1 MLTRTTRWF
10 ALGLLVCGALAGC
23 GGGGSSGGGSAA
35 SAGSAS
41 PPSQNTGGGNTSNPA
56 DTTVTPSTTPNV
68 QPIVVASTPSGTPNM
83 LMTSVTVCA
92 PSTSQCQTIDNI
104 QVDTGSYGL
113 RILASA
119 LTSNLALPAV
129 PSGSGAPAA
138 ECAVFGSGYTW
149 GAVRSADVRL
159 ASELATAIPIQV
171 IADASVPTV
180 ASDCAQT
187 GAPMQDSTSLRAN
200 GILGIGL
207 FGADCGNGCANS
219 ALPRWYYACPANGA
233 CAASA
238 QPLAQQVSN
247 PVSQFAT
254 DNNGVIIDLPAVA
267 DLGAASVSGSMIFG
281 IGSQHNNALGNAT
294 VLQPNADTIY
304 VTSTVDGATFPQSF
318 FDTGSNGLFF
328 SNASLPQ
335 CSDWYCPSTEQR
347 FSATFSGT
355 SGGTTSAAFSVANQ
369 ITLFATGN
377 AALGNLAG
385 PAAGVFDW
393 GLPFFYGRRIF
404 TAIEGQPTP
413 AGLGPY
419 YAF

>member
-1 MLTRTTRWF
+1 MRSRTTRWL
-10 ALGLLVCGALAGC
+10 ALGLFVFGALAGC
-23 GGGGSSGGGSAA
+23 GGGGGSAA
-35 SAGSAS
+35 SAGGAS
-41 PPSQNTGGGNTSNPA
+41 SPSRNTGGASTPNPA

-68 QPIVVASTPSGTPNM
+68 QPVAVASTPTGTPNM
-83 LMTSVTVCA
+83 MMTSVTVCV
-92 PSTSQCQTIDNI
+92 PNTSQCQTIDNI

-138 ECAVFGSGYTW
+138 ECAVFGSGFTW

-171 IADASVPTV
+171 IADPTV
-180 ASDCAQT
+180 PAVAADCAQT

-207 FGADCGNGCANS
+207 FSADCGNGCASS

-233 CAASA
+233 CVASA
-238 QPLAQQVSN
+238 QPVAQQVVN
-247 PVSQFAT
+247 PVSQFAA
-254 DNNGVIIDLPAVA
+254 DNNGVVIDLPAVA
-267 DLGAASVSGSMIFG
+267 DLGAASVSGSLIFG
-281 IGSQHNNALGNAT
+281 IGSQGNNALGTAT
-294 VLQPNADTIY
+294 VLQPSSDSIY
-304 VTSTVDGATFPQSF
+304 VTSVVAGTTFAQSF

-335 CSDWYCPSTEQR
+335 CSGWYCPATEQA
-347 FSATFSGT
+347 FSAAFHGT
-355 SGGTTSAAFSVANQ
+355 SGSTTSAQFSVANTN
-369 ITLFATGN
+369 TLFATGN
-377 AALGNLAG
+377 AAFDNLAG
-385 PAAGVFDW
+385 PTADVADW

-404 TAIEGQPTP
+404 TAIQGQPTP
-413 AGLGPY
+413 AGLGPF
-419 YAF
+419 YAL

>member
-23 GGGGSSGGGSAA
+23 GGGGGGGGGSAA

-41 PPSQNTGGGNTSNPA
+41 SPSQNTGGNTPNPA
-56 DTTVTPSTTPNV
+56 DTTVAPSTTPNV
-68 QPIVVASTPSGTPNM
+68 QPIVVASTPTGTPNM
-83 LMTSVTVCA
+83 LMTSVTVCV
-92 PSTSQCQTIDNI
+92 PNTSQCQTIDNI

-159 ASELATAIPIQV
+159 ASELAAAIPIQV
-171 IADASVPTV
+171 IADASTPTV

-187 GAPMQDSTSLRAN
+187 GAPMQDATSLRAN
-200 GILGIGL
+200 GILGVGL
-207 FGADCGNGCANS
+207 FGADCGASCANS
-219 ALPRWYYACPANGA
+219 ALPRWYYSCPANGA

-238 QPLAQQVSN
+238 QPVAQQVAN
-247 PVSQFAT
+247 PVSQFDT

-267 DLGAASVSGSMIFG
+267 DLGTASVSGSMIFG
-281 IGSQHNNALGNAT
+281 IGSQGNNALGNAT
-294 VLQPNADTIY
+294 VLQPNAGTIY
-304 VTSTVDGATFPQSF
+304 VTSAVGGTTFPQSF

-328 SNASLPQ
+328 SNVSLQQ
-335 CSDWYCPSTEQR
+335 CGGWYCPSTEQR

-355 SGGTTSAAFSVANQ
+355 GGGTTSAPFSVANKV
-369 ITLFATGN
+369 TLFATGN

-385 PAAGVFDW
+385 PTVGVFDW

-404 TAIEGQPTP
+404 TAIQGQPTP

>member
-1 MLTRTTRWF
+1 MLARTTRWF
-10 ALGLLVCGALAGC
+10 ALGLFVCAALAGC
-23 GGGGSSGGGSAA
+23 GGGGGSSDGGSASSGGS
-35 SAGSAS
+35 SS
-41 PPSQNTGGGNTSNPA
+41 SQNAGGGTTTNPA
-56 DTTVTPSTTPNV
+56 DTMVTQSTTPNV
-68 QPIVVASTPSGTPNM
+68 QPVVVASTPTGTPNM
-83 LMTSVTVCA
+83 LMTSVTVCV
-92 PSTSQCQTIDNI
+92 PNTSQCQTIDNI

-119 LTSNLALPAV
+119 LNLNVALPAV

-159 ASELATAIPIQV
+159 ASELAASIPIQV
-171 IADASVPTV
+171 IADPSTSSV
-180 ASDCAQT
+180 AADCAQT

-207 FGADCGNGCANS
+207 FGADCGSGCANA

-238 QPLAQQVSN
+238 QPVAQQVVN
-247 PVSQFAT
+247 PVSQFAA

-267 DLGAASVSGSMIFG
+267 DLGSASVSGSLIFG
-281 IGSQHNNALGNAT
+281 IGSQGNNTLGNAT
-294 VLQPNADTIY
+294 VLQPNSGSIY
-304 VTSTVDGATFPQSF
+304 VTSAVGGTTFPQSF

-335 CSDWYCPSTEQR
+335 CSGWYCPASEQTY
-347 FSATFSGT
+347 SATFSGT
-355 SGGTTSAAFSVANQ
+355 SGSTTAAPFSVANKN
-369 ITLFATGN
+369 TLFATGN
-377 AALGNLAG
+377 AAFANLAG
-385 PAAGVFDW
+385 PTSGVFDW

-404 TAIEGQPTP
+404 TAIQGQPTP